1 MVYSNQS
8 RLLVGLLLLITVFLS
23 FIFNLDYLLIFLIFI
38 CATFDFYKI
47 KVFKNLYLII
57 SPILVTL
64 FFLFIPDQI
73 YKIIFFLQ
81 IILITLIIFS
91 SKYKIEFFLI
101 SVYAFCLILFYIT
114 SIDRNLL
121 YLIIFISFFND
132 TVAYIFGKTIG
143 GPLILPNISP
153 KKTWSGTVLS
163 ISITSF
169 LLFYINSNVLLSL
182 IIAIFLFIGDI
193 FFSYIKRY
201 LKIKDFSSLLGGHG
215 GMLDRLDSMYFIPVI
230 LNIYLLFFK

>member
-23 FIFNLDYLLIFLIFI
+23 FIFNLDNLLIFLIFI

-47 KVFKNLYLII
+47 RVFKNLYLII

-101 SVYAFCLILFYIT
+101 SVYAFCLTLFYIT

-153 KKTWSGTVLS
+153 KKTWSGTLIS